1 MLSTEHGLPDKQRV
15 AFGRFVDGGDLRLRR
30 GATPK
35 IAYPVE
41 TAAAPGL
48 AMRSGAAKM
57 PRQKLQQQER
67 GIIGRMQIDEDQKQ
81 RPHRGGVL
89 EEPGGRLEQ
98 VEAPASDSRDAAAG
112 LGIQGA
118 QRGPSGRH
126 LQDSGT
132 SARNV
137 VIYLYVRWSTKL
149 SIARRTRHADRTH
162 RGVHG

>member
-48 AMRSGAAKM
+48 AMRSGAEKL

-67 GIIGRMQIDEDQKQ
+67 GIIGPCR
-81 RPHRGGVL
+81 
-89 EEPGGRLEQ
+89 
-98 VEAPASDSRDAAAG
+98 
-112 LGIQGA
+112 
-118 QRGPSGRH
+118 
-126 LQDSGT
+126 
-132 SARNV
+132 
-137 VIYLYVRWSTKL
+137 ST
-149 SIARRTRHADRTH
+149 RTRSSDRTEAACL
-162 RGVHG
+162 RNPVVASNR